1 MQSKKKGLG
10 TLKGDPEL
18 EKGKK
23 SRNGEGKEGKSSDKN
38 LANMS
43 SHESD
48 SFFKMYNREIK
59 VNQDEIPIIL
69 SELTDAAY
77 NFI

>member
-10 TLKGDPEL
+10 TLKGDPEG

-23 SRNGEGKEGKSSDKN
+23 SRNGEGKEGKSDKN

-59 VNQDEIPIIL
+59 VN
-69 SELTDAAY
+69 
-77 NFI
+77 

>member
-1 MQSKKKGLG
+1 MQAKKKGLG
-10 TLKGDPEL
+10 TLKGDPTD
-18 EKGKK
+18 EKEKK
-23 SRNGEGKEGKSSDKN
+23 SRNATGTASKSSDKN

-59 VNQDEIPIIL
+59 VN
-69 SELTDAAY
+69 
-77 NFI
+77 